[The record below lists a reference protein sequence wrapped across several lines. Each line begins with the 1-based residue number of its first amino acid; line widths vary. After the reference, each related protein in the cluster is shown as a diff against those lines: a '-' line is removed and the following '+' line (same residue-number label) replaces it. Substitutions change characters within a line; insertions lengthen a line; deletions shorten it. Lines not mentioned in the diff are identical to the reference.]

1 MTWTATLLHA
11 DDRGSHWKI
20 GVEFTDGTRTKQVG
34 YRFTGSTAAEL
45 KRFVRQKAL
54 EFESSDGID
63 LSTFIGQSIDVTP
76 PTVEPPAPPT
86 QAELDRAAWFD
97 DYRQLQA
104 MLKVTTDVPAL
115 ATTQANTAIANLR
128 TSLEAGWL
136 NSYLDG
142 IR

>member
-1 MTWTATLLHA
+1 MTWTATLIHA
-11 DDRGSHWKI
+11 EDRGSHWKI

-34 YRFTGSTAAEL
+34 YRFTGSTAAAL
-45 KRFVRQKAL
+45 KRFIRAKAL

-63 LSTFIGQSIDVTP
+63 LSAFVGQSIDVTP
-76 PTVEPPAPPT
+76 PVVTPPTPPT
-86 QAELDRAAWFD
+86 QAEMDRVAWFD

-104 MLKVTTDVPAL
+104 MLKVITDIPAL
-115 ATTQANTAIANLR
+115 ATPQANAAIANLR

-142 IR
+142 IG